1 MLAEPTEDFYGGKNV
16 ERITLKNDRF
26 QIIGYVDLS
35 PNGDKVLRNEKF
47 QILGYY
53 KKQQNVTKDAQF
65 RIVGRGDILTSL
77 LR

>member
-1 MLAEPTEDFYGGKNV
+1 M

-26 QIIGYVDLS
+26 MIIGYVDIA
-35 PNGDKVLRNEKF
+35 PNGDKTLRDSRF
-47 QILGYY
+47 VILGYY
-53 KKQQNVTKDAQF
+53 RKSTNVTMDSHF